1 MKKVSLRVMAAMA
14 MGLAVAGCSHDSD
27 SYMPSSEEQLAN
39 ATEKLGVEVDPNQ
52 DWNMTGTA
60 KASITVNGE
69 YGETYIVKILAN
81 DPLVDG
87 FSYVLAEGEIANG
100 ETFASEFEYASADKS
115 LVVALTNHN
124 GYTTYRSLP
133 VVDGVMEATIG
144 AAQAAGTR
152 GALRSQTNPS
162 VGHITI
168 PDAAY
173 VNKYLEGAKEP
184 TDANVAD
191 NYDNKTWVNGKEKEW
206 IVDVP
211 AQTTQPQ
218 WGQFQWEST
227 AAEILYNYGNPSDTD
242 RAWFEENCRPLAN
255 FDWSSFDYNN
265 IDQVNAY
272 FDLVADVK
280 SKCDKTGRSA
290 WMTITQP
297 YTKGGY
303 TPEQGHWTE
312 GSEGYWQEDE
322 TYVLKFKIEAG
333 NSWDKGISVLATEGL
348 TDGVKNGCE
357 RTIVVKGTWNLNESQ
372 RVGSRGQVIIADGG
386 VLNIAEGTTLQMVN
400 QARLIVMSGG
410 TIQGKGNIEVTNG
423 NEAGFENYNGGIIN
437 IGGTF
442 NNNFGKF
449 YNYNTFKCYTYQAGG
464 QKSNFYN
471 HGVVN
476 IDNGGTNKWA
486 YVSPNARIYNACQ
499 WYCKNSM
506 RAYII
511 EMTAGSYFYVGD
523 QLQMS
528 CGNDGSN
535 DPTYVAM
542 AAGALMRVGDLSNNL
557 TNWIGPESGW
567 AVCEFGK
574 ISYLN
579 WNPGTPTNGGYFI
592 NNIAVSIDD
601 KTPKNHD
608 NATPTYEHFKYA
620 VANGF
625 GTGEGYNNYGTTK
638 VGNGNTCVVEKGGAN
653 VNIPGSDD
661 FVAGEK
667 GCTPGYN
674 GMPNETPDPRP
685 AVWSYA
691 FEDTPL
697 GDYDMNDVVI
707 KVSYAYDEN
716 TKKVDNSHLNVTL
729 CCTGATLKLK
739 VYLNETALF
748 GGEEVH
754 EALGRTAPELVNT
767 GVGPDT
773 GTNTVTIKTPDNFEF
788 GTADFWID
796 SPHVHG
802 GVHVA
807 KEGQDPHGI
816 VIPADWAWPMEY
828 TCIKDAYPNFIEF
841 AKDASTKDEA
851 ILNWYKQTPVAGKTY
866 KK

>member
-152 GALRSQTNPS
+152 GALRSQAEPS

-168 PDAAY
+168 PGAAY
-173 VNKYLEGAKEP
+173 VNEYLEGAKEP
-184 TDANVAD
+184 TDANTTHNA
-191 NYDNKTWVNGKEKEW
+191 NNEQEGHWV
-206 IVDVP
+206 
-211 AQTTQPQ
+211 T
-218 WGQFQWEST
+218 T
-227 AAEILYNYGNPSDTD
+227 AATLPGFGWQGDAGNYFLGWYPAGVSQENKDWFDANCRTFAETQKPENGTEEEKNTYIDAFMEVYNKLQATD
-242 RAWFEENCRPLAN
+242 RLSWI
-255 FDWSSFDYNN
+255 N
-265 IDQVNAY
+265 I
-272 FDLVADVK
+272 
-280 SKCDKTGRSA
+280 
-290 WMTITQP
+290 
-297 YTKGGY
+297 
-303 TPEQGHWTE
+303 WTE
-312 GSEGYWQEDE
+312 PKKGE
-322 TYVLKFKIEAG
+322 TYWEEGTPDEDWVLKFKIETG
-333 NSWDKGISVLATEGL
+333 KSWDKIIAVLATEGL
-348 TDGVKNGCE
+348 TDGVANGCE

-372 RVGSRGQVIIADGG
+372 RVGSRGQIIIADGG
-386 VLNIAEGTTLQMVN
+386 VLNIDEGKTLEMVN
-400 QARLIVMSGG
+400 QSRLVVMPGG
-410 TIQGKGNIEVTNG
+410 TIQGKGNIMVSNG
-423 NEAGFENYNGGIIN
+423 NEEGFENYNGGTIN
-437 IGGTF
+437 VGTF

-449 YNYNTFKCYTYQAGG
+449 YNYNTFKCYTYEAGG
-464 QKSNFYN
+464 QESNFYN

-476 IDNGGTNKWA
+476 IDNGGTDKQA
-486 YVSPNARIYNACQ
+486 YKSTNARIYNACQ

-542 AAGALMRVGDLSNNL
+542 AAGALMQVGDLYNNG
-557 TNWIGPESGW
+557 TTWVGPTSGY
-567 AVCEFGK
+567 AVVETGGV
-574 ISYLN
+574 SYLN
-579 WNPGTPTNGGYFI
+579 WQPGTPIPANGGYMI
-592 NNIAVSIDD
+592 NNIAISVDD
-601 KTPKNHD
+601 PTIGQGQGQGTDTYVALRDYILNGYG
-608 NATPTYEHFKYA
+608 ATGNVFDPRGKEPAPEGNNGA
-620 VANGF
+620 VL
-625 GTGEGYNNYGTTK
+625 
-638 VGNGNTCVVEKGGAN
+638 VEKGGAN
-653 VNIPGSDD
+653 VNIPSSDD

-674 GMPNETPDPRP
+674 GMPNETPDPHP

-796 SPHVHG
+796 SPLVRG

-816 VIPADWAWPMEY
+816 VIPADWAWPTEY